1 MDSKKNSIV
10 DFGLSKMSEG
20 YKRDFFYQLD
30 TQLKMIHQ
38 QGGIVRD
45 FSPYSIFLDDET
57 RTPSFR
63 VIYPASKYFSDDT
76 DRKFAQIDDI
86 RMLATLTFG
95 VYLSGIQEE
104 YNIENGL
111 FQFEVLRNNLDFTKQ
126 YFPEEDWE
134 YYKRVFEEDLVEPI
148 YYSDFVN
155 RKISDSNKVSSNNR
169 SLVKSTEAGKAM
181 AQTDSESAYVDH
193 ILTFL
198 IVGVLTALMI
208 FGYIYLTKFL

>member
-10 DFGLSKMSEG
+10 DFELTKMSEG

-30 TQLKMIHQ
+30 TQLKLIHQ

-45 FSPYSIFLDDET
+45 FSPYSIFLDNDT

-63 VIYPASKYFSDDT
+63 VIYPASKYFSDDA
-76 DRKFAQIDDI
+76 DKKLAQVEDI
-86 RMLATLTFG
+86 KMLATLTFG
-95 VYLSGIQEE
+95 IYLSGIQEE
-104 YNIENGL
+104 YSIENGL

-134 YYKRVFEEDLVEPI
+134 YYKRVFEEELLEPI
-148 YYSDFVN
+148 YYSDFIN
-155 RKISDSNKVSSNNR
+155 QKLSDSNRVSGNNR
-169 SLVKSTEAGKAM
+169 SLVKSTEVGRAM

-198 IVGVLTALMI
+198 IVGVLTVLMI
-208 FGYIYLTKFL
+208 FGYIYLTRFL